1 MQLRASEWITVA
13 YFTYLAG
20 TAAIAPRVG
29 PQQRRRA
36 IGTAIAVVIAVL
48 TVVAFGPEAPFWRDW
63 MPAIYILIGYW
74 LPALLVTRTN
84 QAFERRLL
92 ALDRRWLGENVATI
106 SGRAPRLVIEL
117 LELAYLCCSPM
128 VPIGFACVYAAGL
141 REESDRFWTAILLA
155 VFGCYG
161 VLPWL
166 PTRPPRAI
174 EAAPAFATASAFVK
188 TTADKSA
195 GGGPIQLSGLIRRVN
210 LRVLGV
216 ASIQL
221 NTFPSG
227 HAAASLATALAV
239 GARLP
244 LLGLALGLLALAIA
258 IGSVVGRYHYAADAL
273 AGAALALLGFMI
285 SRAV

>member
-1 MQLRASEWITVA
+1 MELRASEWITVA
-13 YFTYLAG
+13 YFAYLAG
-20 TAAIAPRVG
+20 AATVVPRVG
-29 PQQRRRA
+29 RPQRLRA
-36 IGTAIAVVIAVL
+36 IVTAIAVMIAVL
-48 TVVAFGPEAPFWRDW
+48 TVAAFGTRATVWRDW
-63 MPAIYILIGYW
+63 MPIAYILIGYW
-74 LPALLVTRTN
+74 LPALLVTSTN
-84 QAFERRLL
+84 QAFERWLL
-92 ALDRRWLGENVATI
+92 TFDRRWLGIETVTTI
-106 SGRAPRLVIEL
+106 GERARPVIEL

-128 VPIGFACVYAAGL
+128 IPIGLASLYVAGL
-141 REESDRFWTAILLA
+141 REESDRFWTAVLLA

-174 EAAPAFATASAFVK
+174 DGAPARS
-188 TTADKSA
+188 
-195 GGGPIQLSGLIRRVN
+195 SGLVRRVN
-210 LRVLGV
+210 LHVLGL

-244 LLGLALGLLALAIA
+244 LVGFPLLLLALAIA

-273 AGAALALLGFMI
+273 AGAALALLGFVI
-285 SRAV
+285 SRSV

>member
-1 MQLRASEWITVA
+1 MGLRASEWITVA
-13 YFTYLAG
+13 YFAYLAG
-20 TAAIAPRVG
+20 AAAVVPRLG
-29 PQQRRRA
+29 RPQRRRA

-48 TVVAFGPEAPFWRDW
+48 TVAAFGTRATVWRDW
-63 MPAIYILIGYW
+63 LPITYILIGYW
-74 LPALLVTRTN
+74 LPALLVTSIN

-92 ALDRRWLGENVATI
+92 MLDRRWLGGENVTTI
-106 SGRAPRLVIEL
+106 AERAPRGVIEL
-117 LELAYLCCSPM
+117 LEFAYLFCSPM
-128 VPIGFACVYAAGL
+128 VPIGFACLYVAGL
-141 REESDRFWTAILLA
+141 REESDRFWTAVLLA

-174 EAAPAFATASAFVK
+174 EGAAAQS
-188 TTADKSA
+188 
-195 GGGPIQLSGLIRRVN
+195 SGLIRRVN
-210 LRVLGV
+210 LRVLGL

-244 LLGLALGLLALAIA
+244 LVGLPLGLLALAIA

-273 AGAALALLGFMI
+273 AGAALALLGFVI
-285 SRAV
+285 SRSV

>member
-1 MQLRASEWITVA
+1 MISILRTSEWITVA

-20 TAAIAPRVG
+20 AAALVPRLG
-29 PQQRRRA
+29 PQQRWRA
-36 IGTAIAVVIAVL
+36 IGTAIAVVIAAL
-48 TVVAFGPEAPFWRDW
+48 TVVAFGPRATLWRDW
-63 MPAIYILIGYW
+63 MPLIYIPIGYW

-84 QAFERRLL
+84 YAFEHSLL
-92 ALDRRWLGENVATI
+92 TLDRRWLGENVATI
-106 SGRAPRLVIEL
+106 SARMPRPVIEL
-117 LELAYLCCSPM
+117 LELAYLCCTPM
-128 VPIGFACVYAAGL
+128 VPIGLACLYVTGL
-141 REESDRFWTAILLA
+141 REESDRFWSAVMLA

-174 EAAPAFATASAFVK
+174 ENTQTRSP
-188 TTADKSA
+188 
-195 GGGPIQLSGLIRRVN
+195 GPIRRLN

-216 ASIQL
+216 ASVQL

-239 GARLP
+239 GAHLP
-244 LLGLALGLLALAIA
+244 LPGLLLGVLALAIA

-273 AGAALALLGFMI
+273 AGGALAILGFVI
-285 SRAV
+285 SRSV